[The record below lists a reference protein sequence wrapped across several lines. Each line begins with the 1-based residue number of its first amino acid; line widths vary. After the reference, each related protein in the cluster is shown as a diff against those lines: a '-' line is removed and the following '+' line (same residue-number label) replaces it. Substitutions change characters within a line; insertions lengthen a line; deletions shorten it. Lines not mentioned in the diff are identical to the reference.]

1 MKISKIREWS
11 PQEMEDKEHDF
22 LEQMFRLKFQFSMG
36 QTDTLKK
43 IRDPTGLD
51 CFQAIISKRQLAAFP
66 GLAAHAATLL
76 LPELDFLRQ

>member
-11 PQEMEDKEHDF
+11 PKEMEDKEHDF

-43 IRDPTGLD
+43 IRD
-51 CFQAIISKRQLAAFP
+51 
-66 GLAAHAATLL
+66 
-76 LPELDFLRQ
+76 LRKDIARIKTILREREAKGSNAG

>member
-11 PQEMEDKEHDF
+11 PQEMEEKERDF

-43 IRDPTGLD
+43 IRDLRKDIARIKT
-51 CFQAIISKRQLAAFP
+51 ISREREAKESNA
-66 GLAAHAATLL
+66 G
-76 LPELDFLRQ
+76 

>member
-11 PQEMEDKEHDF
+11 PQEMEEKERDF

-43 IRDPTGLD
+43 IRD
-51 CFQAIISKRQLAAFP
+51 
-66 GLAAHAATLL
+66 
-76 LPELDFLRQ
+76 LRKDIARIKTILREREAKESNAG